1 MRPQARREKHLLERF
16 DGISVRESSA
26 VDLMRD
32 TFGIVPERVLDPVFA
47 VDPKIFDDLMKTSR
61 AAKEREK
68 KRTFLCTYILDPTE
82 EREALWP
89 ERKSAHDPY
98 AGRLHGEL

>member
-1 MRPQARREKHLLERF
+1 MRLPSGHGLFCAAQGIEETKHLLERF

-47 VDPKIFDDLMKTSR
+47 VDQKILT
-61 AAKEREK
+61 
-68 KRTFLCTYILDPTE
+68 I
-82 EREALWP
+82 
-89 ERKSAHDPY
+89 
-98 AGRLHGEL
+98 

>member
-1 MRPQARREKHLLERF
+1 MGSDQVWNFGICEKYQGAFFLNFAADNKKKLSYAASFGHPGFFAPPQAIEETKHLLERF

-47 VDPKIFDDLMKTSR
+47 VDPR
-61 AAKEREK
+61 
-68 KRTFLCTYILDPTE
+68 FLTI
-82 EREALWP
+82 
-89 ERKSAHDPY
+89 
-98 AGRLHGEL
+98 